1 MLRQYV
7 VVVVVV
13 VIAAAVVV
21 VVVVLVK
28 HWIWQ
33 NFSPQTIWRVNIL
46 IGGRKRLDG

>member
-1 MLRQYV
+1 MLRQYVV

-21 VVVVLVK
+21 VLVK

-33 NFSPQTIWRVNIL
+33 NFNPQTIWRVNIL